1 VAARSAA
8 KMVLDV
14 LAVAQ
19 ITEASP
25 QGVAMGE
32 ELAASDL
39 VLEPELM
46 LSELANALWR
56 LQRDGQIEASRLQ
69 Q

>member
-1 VAARSAA
+1 MAARSAA